1 MLQVDSKEKKKR
13 GADYFELPEDITRE
27 WVKEHQAALVG
38 EQQDKIKKKFE
49 KENEKKL
56 AEGEKKMND
65 KELKERL
72 EVADELEDK
81 FKKENK
87 SGKVEVEGKG
97 QTIEKLE
104 GSIDKLT
111 ERIETAKLQ
120 AEDKEENKEV
130 ALGTSKIVCPLSPS
144 LNSADCC
151 RITSTLA

>member
-1 MLQVDSKEKKKR
+1 MRYQQWRLKQMMLQIDSKEKKKR

-27 WVKEHQAALVG
+27 WVKEHQAALVA
-38 EQQDKIKKKFE
+38 EQQEKIKKKFE
-49 KENEKKL
+49 KDNEKKL

-130 ALGTSKIVCPLSPS
+130 ALGTSKIVRP
-144 LNSADCC
+144 
-151 RITSTLA
+151 

>member
-1 MLQVDSKEKKKR
+1 MRYQQWRLKQMMLQIDSKEKKKR

-27 WVKEHQAALVG
+27 WVKEHQAALVA
-38 EQQDKIKKKFE
+38 EQQEKIKKKFE
-49 KENEKKL
+49 KDNEKKL

-104 GSIDKLT
+104 GAIDKLT

-130 ALGTSKIVCPLSPS
+130 ALGTSKIVRP
-144 LNSADCC
+144 
-151 RITSTLA
+151 